1 MGVRIPIGF
10 AQVSMDVYLAG
21 NTRAMTCTIGVDALA
36 GQTPVDIADV
46 VQQNMVATNRPWQT
60 SMVPSDWTIGPFR
73 AAIMNEPGIE
83 SGVGTLS
90 TVGTATAG
98 LTFPPNVSFLV
109 QKRTGTGG
117 RQGRGR
123 MYEPPIT
130 IGETSIDKLGLIQS
144 TIVTDRNTRWEAF
157 RSAIQTLGMGPYLF
171 HEGIGGPL
179 LITKIVLQS
188 LVATQRRRLRH

>member
-1 MGVRIPIGF
+1 
-10 AQVSMDVYLAG
+10 MDVYLAG
-21 NTRAMTCTIGVDALA
+21 NPRAMTCTIGVDALA

-46 VQQNMVATNRPWQT
+46 VQGAMVATNRPWQT
-60 SMVPSDWTIGPFR
+60 SMIPSDWTIGPFR

-83 SGVGTLS
+83 SGVGAVS

-98 LTFPPNVSFLV
+98 LTMPPNCAMLV

-123 MYEPPIT
+123 MYEPPMT
-130 IGETSIDKLGLIQS
+130 IAETTVDKLGVIQAS
-144 TIVTDRNTRWEAF
+144 IVTDRNTRWEAF
-157 RSAIQTLGMGPYLF
+157 RANIDGLGMGPYLF

-179 LITKIVLQS
+179 KITKIVLQS
-188 LVATQRRRLRH
+188 LIATQRRRLRH